1 MKRIIY
7 YFHTDLHLEILH
19 ILFFQYKNSIL
30 IYKMRKTCRKTLKLN
45 NKAGNRFLE
54 RKVNIA
60 NMFKGAYRDV
70 TNKVL
75 RNYASSRIKKSGIT
89 MVQIMANKNEF
100 ETRVPNFYN
109 NLIRFVIVL
118 RRTNPDP
125 TTLNAI
131 KDDILRTIPDRTI
144 AGVLRLP
151 NLYEDINLLRN
162 LLTNHFPPVNETE
175 IATLIEICDSIIG
188 AMNVPL
194 HARVTVPLL
203 PYRQNGF
210 VSRQAQTLTQ
220 AQAPIEI
227 PALAQAQAQGKK
239 RRTLRKRRSKAKI
252 AS

>member
-1 MKRIIY
+1 
-7 YFHTDLHLEILH
+7 
-19 ILFFQYKNSIL
+19 
-30 IYKMRKTCRKTLKLN
+30 MRKTGRKTLKLN
-45 NKAGNRFLE
+45 NKSGNRFLE
-54 RKVNIA
+54 RKVHIA

-70 TNKVL
+70 TNMVL
-75 RNYASSRIKKSGIT
+75 RNYASSRINKSRKT
-89 MVQIMANKNEF
+89 MVQITVNKNDL
-100 ETRVPNFYN
+100 ETRAPNFYN

-125 TTLNAI
+125 ATLIAI

-162 LLTNHFPPVNETE
+162 LLTNHFPPVNKTE
-175 IATLIEICDSIIG
+175 IDTLIEICDSIIG

-194 HARVTVPLL
+194 HANITVPLL

-210 VSRQAQTLTQ
+210 VRRQTQ
-220 AQAPIEI
+220 APAEIQAPIEI
-227 PALAQAQAQGKK
+227 QALAQAPGKK

-252 AS
+252 AK

>member
-1 MKRIIY
+1 
-7 YFHTDLHLEILH
+7 
-19 ILFFQYKNSIL
+19 
-30 IYKMRKTCRKTLKLN
+30 MRKTGRKTLKLN

-54 RKVNIA
+54 RKVHIA
-60 NMFKGAYRDV
+60 NMFKGAYRDA
-70 TNKVL
+70 TNNVL
-75 RNYASSRIKKSGIT
+75 RNYAASRIKKSGKT
-89 MVQIMANKNEF
+89 MVQITINKNEF

-125 TTLNAI
+125 TTVSAI

-151 NLYEDINLLRN
+151 NLFEDINLLTN
-162 LLTNHFPPVNETE
+162 LLTNHFPPTTETE
-175 IATLIEICDSIIG
+175 IATLINICDSIIG

-194 HARVTVPLL
+194 HARITVPLL

-210 VSRQAQTLTQ
+210 VRRQTPIEIPALALAQAQTQAQAQ

-227 PALAQAQAQGKK
+227 PALALAQAPGKK

-252 AS
+252 TK

>member
-1 MKRIIY
+1 METMKIMIKAETLTNY
-7 YFHTDLHLEILH
+7 YCNFQLHFEILH
-19 ILFFQYKNSIL
+19 LVIFQYKNSIL
-30 IYKMRKTCRKTLKLN
+30 IYKMRKTGRKTLKLN

-54 RKVNIA
+54 RKVHIA

-75 RNYASSRIKKSGIT
+75 RDYASSRLHKSRRT
-89 MVQIMANKNEF
+89 MVQITVNKNDL

-125 TTLNAI
+125 AI
-131 KDDILRTIPDRTI
+131 VSAVKDDILTTIPDRTI

-151 NLYEDINLLRN
+151 NLFEEINLLRN
-162 LLTNHFPPVNETE
+162 LLTNHFPPSNETE
-175 IATLIEICDSIIG
+175 TAELIEICDSIIG

-194 HARVTVPLL
+194 HARITVPLL

-210 VSRQAQTLTQ
+210 VRRQT
-220 AQAPIEI
+220 PIQ
-227 PALAQAQAQGKK
+227 AQAQADGKK

-252 AS
+252 AK

>member
-1 MKRIIY
+1 
-7 YFHTDLHLEILH
+7 
-19 ILFFQYKNSIL
+19 
-30 IYKMRKTCRKTLKLN
+30 MRKTGRKTLKRN

-54 RKVNIA
+54 RKVLMASLFN
-60 NMFKGAYRDV
+60 GAQRDV

-118 RRTNPDP
+118 RRTNPLP
-125 TTLNAI
+125 TTLSAI
-131 KDDILRTIPDRTI
+131 KDDILSTIPDRTI

-151 NLYEDINLLRN
+151 NLFEDINLLRN
-162 LLTNHFPPVNETE
+162 LLTNHFPPSNETE
-175 IATLIEICDSIIG
+175 TADLIYICGLIIG

-194 HARVTVPLL
+194 HANTMVPLL

-210 VSRQAQTLTQ
+210 VRRQTPIQAPTQ
-220 AQAPIEI
+220 AQ
-227 PALAQAQAQGKK
+227 AQAQAQGKK